1 VTLRDLVD
9 LGPIQRLAEANYRAS
24 GMPIGIVDAV
34 DGAVLVGVG
43 WQDICTRFHRVHPGT
58 SARCRESDDFIK
70 AHLSDARPCE
80 YTCQNGLRDIGI
92 PIRVEGE
99 HLATLFMGQFFYEGE
114 APDRGF
120 FVEQA
125 RRVGFE
131 EGPYLAALDRV
142 PVFSR
147 AAVEN
152 ILAYNAALAAFL
164 GELGATAL
172 RRQRAEA
179 RAESLARFPQENPA
193 PVLRL
198 TGPDG
203 AVSYANAAARA
214 ALRELGVEPGGP
226 APARIAELA
235 RRAVAERAPVAG
247 EVTADGRVFA
257 LAVTATGDDV
267 SVYGHDITD
276 RKRLERELRDAN
288 RLKDEFL
295 GMLSHELRN
304 PLAPIRNALYILDHA
319 DAGSPQARRA
329 KEVAGRQLAHLSR
342 IVDDLLDVTRIARGK
357 IELRRARLDLG
368 ALVRRT
374 GEDHRSLM
382 RDGDLAFSIQVPP
395 EPVWVDGDETRLAQA
410 IGNLLGNAAK
420 FTPAGGRVE
429 LAAVPDGAAAE
440 IRVRDT
446 GAGMDPEL
454 LDRVFDPFVQA
465 RQSLARSE
473 GGLGLGLALVKGFVE
488 QHGGSVRAASAGPGR
503 GSEFT
508 IRLQRLGAG
517 AGAPRAAPG
526 RDAEQ
531 ARALRVVVVDDN
543 RDAAE
548 SLADVVRMLGHE
560 VEVAFDG
567 ESAIEAVR
575 ARPPDLVLCDIGLP
589 GLSGYQVAEALRAD
603 RRLDGV
609 RLVAVSGYARPED
622 RQRALDAGFADH
634 LAKPADPDR
643 VLRLLAAPRTS
654 SAPRSGAG
662 EGAARTEAGR

>member
-1 VTLRDLVD
+1 VKLPELVD
-9 LGPIQRLAEANYRAS
+9 LAPIQRLAEANYRAS
-24 GMPIGIVDAV
+24 GMPIGIIDAG

-43 WQDICTRFHRVHPGT
+43 WQDICTRFHRVHPDT
-58 SARCRESDDFIK
+58 AARCRESDDFIK
-70 AHLSDARPCE
+70 AHLSDAGPCE
-80 YTCQNGLRDIGI
+80 YRCRNGLRDIGL
-92 PIRVEGE
+92 PIRVDGQ

-114 APDRGF
+114 APDRAF

-125 RRVGFE
+125 RQVGFE
-131 EGPYLAALDRV
+131 EGPYLSALERV

-147 AAVEN
+147 ARVEN
-152 ILAYNAALAAFL
+152 VLAYNAALAAFL
-164 GELGATAL
+164 GDLGAAAL
-172 RRQRAEA
+172 RRRRLE
-179 RAESLARFPQENPA
+179 QE
-193 PVLRL
+193 
-198 TGPDG
+198 
-203 AVSYANAAARA
+203 
-214 ALRELGVEPGGP
+214 LRE
-226 APARIAELA
+226 
-235 RRAVAERAPVAG
+235 
-247 EVTADGRVFA
+247 
-257 LAVTATGDDV
+257 
-267 SVYGHDITD
+267 
-276 RKRLERELRDAN
+276 AN

-319 DAGSPQARRA
+319 DPGSPQARRA

-342 IVDDLLDVTRIARGK
+342 IVDDLLDVTRIARGR
-357 IELRRARLDLG
+357 IELRRARVDLA

-374 GEDHRSLM
+374 GDDHRSLM
-382 RDGDLAFSIQVPP
+382 RDGDLAFSIQIPP
-395 EPVWVDGDETRLAQA
+395 GPAWIDGDETRLAQA
-410 IGNLLGNAAK
+410 LGNLLQNATK
-420 FTPAGGRVE
+420 FTPPGGRVE
-429 LAAVPDGAAAE
+429 LSVVPDGAAVE

-454 LDRVFDPFVQA
+454 LERVFEPFVQA
-465 RQSLARSE
+465 RQSLARTE

-488 QHGGSVRAASAGPGR
+488 QHGGTVRAASAGPGR
-503 GSEFT
+503 GSEL
-508 IRLQRLGAG
+508 IVRL
-517 AGAPRAAPG
+517 PAAPAG
-526 RDAEQ
+526 EAGRPAPARDATPG
-531 ARALRVVVVDDN
+531 RGLRVLVVDDH

-575 ARPPDLVLCDIGLP
+575 ASPPDLVLCDIGLP

-643 VLRLLAAPRTS
+643 VLRLLAGGKT
-654 SAPRSGAG
+654 GG
-662 EGAARTEAGR
+662 